1 MLEKLVMLRLF
12 MLMLVMLC
20 VQFSLERKAVH
31 KVSNKVSSYPSTF
44 RIDENFN
51 RSYASISMNGP
62 HSIKINNE
70 KWKIKKYIKPDINR
84 RESLSINTVVNSE
97 MNNQVSV
104 GQDNKIKLKLV
115 VFQKDR
121 LLVLENPYSN
131 EFIELIPYRAP
142 IVTQVIS
149 SKASSIKKID
159 VEDPPKRVNGI
170 ETGSVDLV
178 FVEARIP
185 KLSKKPLYNNA
196 ISGRINLNN
205 GEIDNGELV
214 FNDLLKIGPSQIEP
228 IELNYITIKNGG
240 QISFEYM
247 GQMVSGI
254 FSKAGN
260 GLYVMRVATGLLSGA
275 SFKFGKENSEAVRKR
290 ESILT
295 AANEEQERLVKER
308 SLASK
313 RALEG
318 SGYNF

>member
-1 MLEKLVMLRLF
+1 MLRLF
-12 MLMLVMLC
+12 MLMLIILC
-20 VQFSLERKAVH
+20 VQFSLERKTVH
-31 KVSNKVSSYPSTF
+31 KILSRVSSYPSTF

-51 RSYASISMNGP
+51 RSYASISMNGF

-70 KWKIKKYIKPDINR
+70 KWKIRKYIKPDTNR
-84 RESLSINTVVNSE
+84 RETLSIDTVINSE
-97 MNNQVSV
+97 RNNQVSV
-104 GQDNKIKLKLV
+104 GEGNKIKLKLV

-142 IVTQVIS
+142 TVTQVVT
-149 SKASSIKKID
+149 SKASSIKKKE
-159 VEDPPKRVNGI
+159 VEAPIERVNGV
-170 ETGSVDLV
+170 ETSVVDLV

-214 FNDLLKIGPSQIEP
+214 FNDLLKIGTSHIDP
-228 IELNYITIKNGG
+228 IELNYISIKNGG

-260 GLYVMRVATGLLSGA
+260 DLYVMRVATGLLSGA
-275 SFKFGKENSEAVRKR
+275 SFKFGKENSEVVRKR

-313 RALEG
+313 RAIEG
-318 SGYNF
+318 TGYNF